1 MATSRARGGSAVLML
16 SPYLPYSAPL
26 VEAFAARG
34 LGTVALYTDLP
45 ALRHFRSVAP
55 LPSGPSIVA
64 SYVADERDLDLVAGV
79 LRDRHDVVAVCPVFE
94 TDLLPLSRIA
104 ELLGVSSVD
113 PDVIARF
120 RDKAALKEHLRSAPG
135 GPRVNVTCE
144 VSSGADV
151 RAALAEH
158 GLDRFVL
165 KPNDGFGNRA
175 IFYGDASTSRASV
188 DAYVAAASG
197 RVLLEEYV
205 GGTEYYVNGQVD
217 ERGAAHVFSVNQY
230 VRVDLHGRQ
239 DVFIGDFTVRTDR
252 PEFAVAADYARAVMA
267 ATGLVRSPF
276 HLELKIDDRG
286 PCLLEVAARFCGANV
301 VFRDADGHGGLD
313 VFGIAAHHT
322 VSAGPYGEY
331 PLDWTTYDASVRGL
345 VYGISDSDELVHA
358 VSGVPEVESLPE
370 FVRWEVAPEVG
381 TRVVRSVDLLRPP
394 WSATTTT
401 PTEDDYHRIA
411 ERMRSLVRINPP
423 TTRTRTL
430 ALTAAAFVP
439 PAVRAARGRLPG
451 TPRLERIGPG
461 PR

>member
-1 MATSRARGGSAVLML
+1 
-16 SPYLPYSAPL
+16 
-26 VEAFAARG
+26 
-34 LGTVALYTDLP
+34 
-45 ALRHFRSVAP
+45 
-55 LPSGPSIVA
+55 
-64 SYVADERDLDLVAGV
+64 
-79 LRDRHDVVAVCPVFE
+79 
-94 TDLLPLSRIA
+94 
-104 ELLGVSSVD
+104 
-113 PDVIARF
+113 
-120 RDKAALKEHLRSAPG
+120 
-135 GPRVNVTCE
+135 
-144 VSSGADV
+144 
-151 RAALAEH
+151 
-158 GLDRFVL
+158 
-165 KPNDGFGNRA
+165 
-175 IFYGDASTSRASV
+175 
-188 DAYVAAASG
+188 
-197 RVLLEEYV
+197 
-205 GGTEYYVNGQVD
+205 
-217 ERGAAHVFSVNQY
+217 
-230 VRVDLHGRQ
+230 
-239 DVFIGDFTVRTDR
+239 VRTDR

-286 PCLLEVAARFCGANV
+286 PCLVEVAARFCGANV